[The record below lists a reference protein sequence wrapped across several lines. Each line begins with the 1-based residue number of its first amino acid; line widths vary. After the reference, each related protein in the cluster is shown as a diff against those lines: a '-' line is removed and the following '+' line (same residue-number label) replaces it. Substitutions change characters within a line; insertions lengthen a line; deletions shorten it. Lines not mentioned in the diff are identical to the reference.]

1 LFELFEN
8 TKQTN
13 IKAMITNLKRAVMF
27 LKISNATQCK
37 NCKYTCKINNMKDCF
52 FYAKPSYKTMTQM
65 FRDSKSSAEMIK
77 NVKRSYTKRSY
88 STTSDKQKGKDKI
101 AIIDTTM
108 YGLGICSIIIV
119 TDVVIINMITKV
131 FYYFW

>member
-1 LFELFEN
+1 
-8 TKQTN
+8 
-13 IKAMITNLKRAVMF
+13 MITNLKRTVMF

-37 NCKYTCKINNMKDCF
+37 NCKYTCKFNNMKDCF

-77 NVKRSYTKRSY
+77 NDKRSY
-88 STTSDKQKGKDKI
+88 STKSDKQKDKDKI